1 MMIFAACNRFYK
13 LIAILSITGEYP
25 MCSMELFGNKREY
38 KKIVSKLTSIQT
50 IRNDDTK
57 EEMTCKV
64 LNVSGKGR
72 LKTIRL
78 NKSSIR
84 ILDWLDKDAL
94 DYYMAAF
101 NEHKFSGDEGHI
113 RRNHRVAESVCLCMT
128 AGAGVMPYNLFKL
141 QNKELRRTLPDSPSF
156 YLARDIKR
164 IGGNEMNKTMFT
176 RLTGALFSYGRCY
189 AVYNSRDSV
198 MKWNGMG
205 EIKTVNNLI
214 EICRYNSNIKTV
226 DSAILMGESYEA
238 ALTTVM
244 ESDKSRRYEFRFDRL
259 YYHIYFVPLNEYGV
273 RQLKIMLLPDWNERL
288 SDLLFGVA
296 YVRPEERIF
305 EYDAFIDNK
314 YIFSFLDGDIA
325 RLIRFKE
332 AAESDESKTY
342 EVVCYPHQLEYV
354 KRYMGDCCSYKTI
367 SIEKVEDRLL
377 LDA

>member
-1 MMIFAACNRFYK
+1 MMVFSAFNRLYK

-38 KKIVSKLTSIQT
+38 KKIVSKLTSVQT
-50 IRNDDTK
+50 IRNADTK

-78 NKSSIR
+78 NKSAMG
-84 ILDWLDKDAL
+84 ILEWIDKGVL

-101 NEHKFSGDEGHI
+101 NGHKFSGDEGHI

-128 AGAGVMPYNLFKL
+128 AGVSVMPYNLYKL
-141 QNKELRRTLPDSPSF
+141 QNKKIRRTLPDSPSF
-156 YLARDIKR
+156 YPARDIKR

-189 AVYNSRDSV
+189 AVYNSRESV
-198 MKWNGMG
+198 MKWSGMG
-205 EIKTVNNLI
+205 EIKTVNNLM

-226 DSAILMGESYEA
+226 DAAILMGESYEA
-238 ALTTVM
+238 AITTIM
-244 ESDKSRRYEFRFDRL
+244 ESDKNRRYEYRFDSIYNR
-259 YYHIYFVPLNEYGV
+259 IYFVPLNEYGI
-273 RQLKIMLLPDWNERL
+273 RQLKIMLLPDWNEKL
-288 SDLLFGVA
+288 SDLLFGDA
-296 YVRPEERIF
+296 YVRPEERTF

-325 RLIRFKE
+325 RLIRFRE
-332 AAESDESKTY
+332 YVESDKSRKY
-342 EVVCYPHQLEYV
+342 ELVCYVHQFEDV
-354 KRYMGDCCSYKTI
+354 KRYMKDYCLYKMI
-367 SIEKVEDRLL
+367 SIEKVEKSLYYV
-377 LDA
+377 

>member
-1 MMIFAACNRFYK
+1 MMIFAACNRFHK

-244 ESDKSRRYEFRFDRL
+244 ESDKSRRYEFRFDSI
-259 YYHIYFVPLNEYGV
+259 YNHIYFVPLNDYGI
-273 RQLKIMLLPDWNERL
+273 RQLKIMLLPDWNYRL
-288 SDLLFGVA
+288 HDLLFGDA

-305 EYDAFIDNK
+305 EYDALIDYK

-325 RLIRFKE
+325 RLIRFRE
-332 AAESDESKTY
+332 YVESDKSRKY
-342 EVVCYPHQLEYV
+342 EVVCYTHQFEDV
-354 KRYMGDCCSYKTI
+354 KRYMEDYCLYKTI
-367 SIEKVEDRLL
+367 SMEQVENNIF
-377 LDA
+377 